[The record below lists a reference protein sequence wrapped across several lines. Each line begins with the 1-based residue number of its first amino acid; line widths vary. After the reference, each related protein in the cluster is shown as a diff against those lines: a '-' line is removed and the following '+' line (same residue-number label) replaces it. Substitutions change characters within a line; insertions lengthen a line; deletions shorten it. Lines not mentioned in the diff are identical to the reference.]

1 MNCLRHF
8 IGRVGI
14 PFLCNMKQNVSWH
27 FWTRYVCYFL
37 KFINFEKT
45 SMYKSG
51 IFLWERNCFQSNANF
66 KREKNMS
73 KFAKDELKKCTF
85 LDMELYSQK
94 LSYFNHLPKINP
106 VVSKLLP
113 KSQLFASGKKKNC
126 FFLQSQN
133 YLKWPQGL
141 SLKHRN
147 FSFLSYG

>member
-1 MNCLRHF
+1 MHSFHDISELVMF
-8 IGRVGI
+8 VIFKSSSTLKKRVCKSLG
-14 PFLCNMKQNVSWH
+14 
-27 FWTRYVCYFL
+27 YF
-37 KFINFEKT
+37 FE
-45 SMYKSG
+45 
-51 IFLWERNCFQSNANF
+51 
-66 KREKNMS
+66 RETVFNQMPISKEKKNMS

-133 YLKWPQGL
+133 YLKWP
-141 SLKHRN
+141 
-147 FSFLSYG
+147 

>member
-1 MNCLRHF
+1 MFVIFKSSSTLKK
-8 IGRVGI
+8 RVCKSLG
-14 PFLCNMKQNVSWH
+14 
-27 FWTRYVCYFL
+27 YF
-37 KFINFEKT
+37 FE
-45 SMYKSG
+45 
-51 IFLWERNCFQSNANF
+51 
-66 KREKNMS
+66 RETVFNQMPISKEKKNMS

>member
-1 MNCLRHF
+1 MNCLRHL

-27 FWTRYVCYFL
+27 FWTRYVCYFQ

-45 SMYKSG
+45 SLYKSG

-85 LDMELYSQK
+85 LDVESYSQK

-106 VVSKLLP
+106 LLANFCQ
-113 KSQLFASGKKKNC
+113 KAAFCCREKKNY
-126 FFLQSQN
+126 FFFQSQN
-133 YLKWPQGL
+133 YLKWPKGL